1 MVYKRGAGKAV
12 DAIALSRKVLDWAA
26 RLAGQSLE
34 SFAFSVAKR
43 DRDRKLIIEGK
54 LTARQAE
61 RLAKA
66 ARIPFGYLFLSE
78 PPEISRPT
86 IPDLRQTQD
95 VQPLS
100 EDFFDVLED
109 ALAKQEWF
117 VEYLEEHGAQHL
129 SFVGKFSAAE
139 RPTAQEVA
147 TEIVRE
153 LDLSDLDR
161 RQSQDPESYFSR
173 LSAKAEAKGIMVL
186 KSGHVR
192 SFTKRTLSEKEFRG
206 FALPNPVAPLVFV
219 NGNDAKV
226 AAVFTLMHEIAHIWL
241 GIEGVSDVALKN
253 RDPIERLCNAVAANI
268 LVPIDRFNE
277 MWSGPQDLVR
287 LAKHFRVSRL
297 VIARR
302 ALDQK
307 FVDQAFYDEVSQS
320 SIKAKK
326 AGNPTIDLTIPVRN
340 GKRFTR
346 TVLASAMGGELLL
359 RDAATLLN
367 VRADTVASLGN
378 KVRKAGGGKRQ

>member
-1 MVYKRGAGKAV
+1 M
-12 DAIALSRKVLDWAA
+12 DAIALSREVLDWAA
-26 RLAGQSLE
+26 RLSGQSLE
-34 SFAFSVAKR
+34 SFAFSVTKR
-43 DRDRKLIIEGK
+43 ERDRKLIVEGR

-66 ARIPFGYLFLSE
+66 ARIPFGYLFLSK
-78 PPEISRPT
+78 PPEISRPA

-95 VQPLS
+95 AQPLS

-109 ALAKQEWF
+109 AQAKQEWF
-117 VEYLEEHGAQHL
+117 VEYLKEHGAQRL
-129 SFVGKFSAAE
+129 PFVGKFSMAE
-139 RPTAQEVA
+139 RPNAQQLA
-147 TEIVRE
+147 TEIIRE
-153 LDLSDLDR
+153 LELSDQDR
-161 RQSQDPESYFSR
+161 RQSQDAEIYFSR
-173 LSAKAEAKGIMVL
+173 LSAKAEAKGVMVL

-192 SFTKRTLSEKEFRG
+192 SFTRRTLSEKEFRG
-206 FALPNPVAPLVFV
+206 FALPDPIAPLVFV

-241 GIEGVSDVALKN
+241 GVEGVSDVAPKN
-253 RDPIERLCNAVAANI
+253 RNPTERLCNAVAANI
-268 LVPIDRFNE
+268 LVPIQRFNE
-277 MWSGPQDLVR
+277 MWNGPQDLVR
-287 LAKHFRVSRL
+287 LAKYFRVSQL

-302 ALDQK
+302 ALDQEL
-307 FVDQAFYDEVSQS
+307 VDQAFYDEVSRS

-326 AGNPTIDLTIPVRN
+326 SGAPTIDLTIPVRN

-378 KVRKAGGGKRQ
+378 KTRKTGGGKRQ